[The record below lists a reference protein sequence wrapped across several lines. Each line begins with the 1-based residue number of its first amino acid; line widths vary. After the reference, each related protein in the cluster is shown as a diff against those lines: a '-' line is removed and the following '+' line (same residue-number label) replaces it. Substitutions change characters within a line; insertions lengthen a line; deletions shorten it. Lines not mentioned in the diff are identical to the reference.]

1 MLYSIAVE
9 ACKSLVDWNIIPS
22 SGASRRMG
30 SRLARASWIEICIS
44 IHHICMGPGRGLQE
58 PRGLKWLQPRRN
70 CNQPRRGLQEPRGLK
85 CMVSYIGYEVVKSR
99 LARASWIEIL
109 RFCQLF
115 YSFIG
120 ICNMDWNS
128 TVLPIVLHATGRGL
142 QEPRG
147 LKLKDLQ
154 EVAANIISRGL
165 QEPRGLKWLQI
176 CRMGWFEAVEACK
189 SLVDW
194 NRPIHSRFSR
204 YLVEACKSLVDWNT

>member
-9 ACKSLVDWNIIPS
+9 ACKSLVDWNMYIDPPYLH
-22 SGASRRMG
+22 GTR
-30 SRLARASWIEICIS
+30 SRLARASWIEMIAAT
-44 IHHICMGPGRGLQE
+44 PELQ
-58 PRGLKWLQPRRN
+58 
-70 CNQPRRGLQEPRGLK
+70 
-85 CMVSYIGYEVVKSR
+85 SASSR
-99 LARASWIEIL
+99 LARASWIEMIA
-109 RFCQLF
+109 
-115 YSFIG
+115 FIEWVWSG
-120 ICNMDWNS
+120 KVEACKSLVDWNT